1 MIMTKPKRII
11 LASDISG
18 LGKVAVTAALPLFA
32 VCQLEV
38 SVLPTVLLSSHTGGF
53 RKVYIDDY
61 TIGMEDFLK
70 QWQSLEIGLSAL
82 VTGYLKSS
90 QQIASLI
97 DFLERENIP
106 LIVDPIMGDNGELYK
121 GFDDHYI
128 SSMRTLCQ
136 KADLILPNLTEA
148 CFLADLPYQDN
159 DLTEQFLKSLAQRLS
174 ELGAKKILLTGL
186 PLSHDQIGVA
196 YFDKEESVFSLYRGK
211 RFQQQ
216 FFGTGDMLTGLVAA
230 AFVQG
235 LDLQKCL
242 PVFINFIEKSL
253 ATTLDCHFDLRY
265 GVYYQPHLGDLFI
278 EFKRLLEGSNEK

>member
-1 MIMTKPKRII
+1 M
-11 LASDISG
+11 
-18 LGKVAVTAALPLFA
+18 
-32 VCQLEV
+32 
-38 SVLPTVLLSSHTGGF
+38 
-53 RKVYIDDY
+53 
-61 TIGMEDFLK
+61 
-70 QWQSLEIGLSAL
+70 
-82 VTGYLKSS
+82 
-90 QQIASLI
+90 
-97 DFLERENIP
+97 
-106 LIVDPIMGDNGELYK
+106 IVDPIMADNGKLYK

-159 DLTEQFLKSLAQRLS
+159 DLTEQFLKDLVQRLS

-196 YFDKEESVFSLYRGK
+196 YFDKAEGVFSLYKGK

-278 EFKRLLEGSNEK
+278 EFKRLLEVSNDK

>member
-11 LASDISG
+11 LASDSSG

-53 RKVYIDDY
+53 PNVYIDDY
-61 TIGMEDFLK
+61 TIGMQAFLK
-70 QWQSLEIGLSAL
+70 QWQSLALGLSAL
-82 VTGYLKSS
+82 VTGSLKSS

-106 LIVDPIMGDNGELYK
+106 LIVDPIMADNGKLYK

-159 DLTEQFLKSLAQRLS
+159 DLTEQFLKDLAQRLS
-174 ELGAKKILLTGL
+174 ELGAKKVLLTGL

-196 YFDKEESVFSLYRGK
+196 YFDKVEGVFSLYKGK

-278 EFKRLLEGSNEK
+278 EFKRLLEVSNDK

>member
-53 RKVYIDDY
+53 PKVYIDDY
-61 TIGMEDFLK
+61 TVGMQAFLK
-70 QWQSLEIGLSAL
+70 QWQSLEIGFSAL
-82 VTGYLKSS
+82 VTGYLRSS
-90 QQIASLI
+90 QQITSLI

-106 LIVDPIMGDNGELYK
+106 LIVDPIMADNGKLYK

-196 YFDKEESVFSLYRGK
+196 YFDKEEGVFSLYRGK

-278 EFKRLLEGSNEK
+278 EFKRLLEVSNDK

>member
-53 RKVYIDDY
+53 PNVYIDDY
-61 TIGMEDFLK
+61 TIGMQAFLK
-70 QWQSLEIGLSAL
+70 QWQSLEIGFSAL
-82 VTGYLKSS
+82 VTGYLRSS
-90 QQIASLI
+90 QQITSLI

-106 LIVDPIMGDNGELYK
+106 LIVDPIMADNGKLYK

-159 DLTEQFLKSLAQRLS
+159 DLTEQFLKDLAQRLS
-174 ELGAKKILLTGL
+174 ELGAKRVLLTGL

-196 YFDKEESVFSLYRGK
+196 YFDKAEGVFSLYKGK

-278 EFKRLLEGSNEK
+278 EFKRLLEVSNDK

>member
-53 RKVYIDDY
+53 PNVYIDDY
-61 TIGMEDFLK
+61 TIGMQAFLK
-70 QWQSLEIGLSAL
+70 QWQSIGVEFSAL

-97 DFLERENIP
+97 DFLEHENIP
-106 LIVDPIMGDNGELYK
+106 LIVDPIMADNGKLYK

-136 KADLILPNLTEA
+136 KADLILPNL
-148 CFLADLPYQDN
+148 PYQDN
-159 DLTEQFLKSLAQRLS
+159 DLTEQFLKDLAQRLS
-174 ELGAKKILLTGL
+174 ELGAKKIILTGL

-196 YFDKEESVFSLYRGK
+196 YFDKAEDVFSLYKGK

-253 ATTLDCHFDLRY
+253 VTTLDCHFDLRY

-278 EFKRLLEGSNEK
+278 EFKRLLEVSNDK

>member
-1 MIMTKPKRII
+1 MITTKPERII

-32 VCQLEV
+32 ICQLEV

-53 RKVYIDDY
+53 PKVYIDDY
-61 TIGMEDFLK
+61 TVGMQAFLK
-70 QWQSLEIGLSAL
+70 QWQSIGVEFSAL

-90 QQIASLI
+90 QQVESLHT
-97 DFLERENIP
+97 FQKQEKLP
-106 LIVDPIMGDNGELYK
+106 LIVDPIMGDSGKLYQ
-121 GFDDHYI
+121 GFDQNYVT
-128 SSMRTLCQ
+128 SMRTLCQ
-136 KADLILPNLTEA
+136 DADLILPNLTEA
-148 CFLADLPYQDN
+148 CLLANLPYQDK
-159 DLTEQFLKSLAQRLS
+159 DLTEEFLKTLAQRLNQM
-174 ELGAKKILLTGL
+174 GAKKVLLTGL
-186 PLSHDQIGVA
+186 PLGVDQIGIA
-196 YFDKEESVFSLYRGK
+196 YFDKEEGVFSLYRGK

-235 LDLQKCL
+235 IDLQKCL

-253 ATTLDCHFDLRY
+253 VTTLKCDSDLRY

-278 EFKRLLEGSNEK
+278 EFKRLLEVSNEK

>member
-1 MIMTKPKRII
+1 M
-11 LASDISG
+11 
-18 LGKVAVTAALPLFA
+18 
-32 VCQLEV
+32 
-38 SVLPTVLLSSHTGGF
+38 
-53 RKVYIDDY
+53 
-61 TIGMEDFLK
+61 
-70 QWQSLEIGLSAL
+70 
-82 VTGYLKSS
+82 
-90 QQIASLI
+90 
-97 DFLERENIP
+97 
-106 LIVDPIMGDNGELYK
+106 
-121 GFDDHYI
+121 
-128 SSMRTLCQ
+128 
-136 KADLILPNLTEA
+136 PNLTEA

-159 DLTEQFLKSLAQRLS
+159 VLTEQFLKDLVQRLS

-196 YFDKEESVFSLYRGK
+196 YFDKEEGIFSLYRGK

-242 PVFINFIEKSL
+242 PVFIIFIENSL

-278 EFKRLLEGSNEK
+278 EFKRLLEVSNEK

>member
-53 RKVYIDDY
+53 PNVYIDDY
-61 TIGMEDFLK
+61 TIGMQAFLK
-70 QWQSLEIGLSAL
+70 QWQSLDISFSAL
-82 VTGYLKSS
+82 VTGYLRSS
-90 QQIASLI
+90 QQITSLI

-106 LIVDPIMGDNGELYK
+106 LIVDPIMADNGKLYK
-121 GFDDHYI
+121 GFDDYNI

-148 CFLADLPYQDN
+148 CFLVDLPYQDN

-174 ELGAKKILLTGL
+174 ELGAKKIILTGL

-196 YFDKEESVFSLYRGK
+196 YFDKAEDVFSLYKGK

-253 ATTLDCHFDLRY
+253 VTTLDCHFDLRY

-278 EFKRLLEGSNEK
+278 EFKRLLEVSNDK